1 MGGISG
7 GGRGAMRKMVRRIIG
22 GVLILGLGLVGW
34 RILSSRL
41 SSPVAWAHDCPPPN
55 CEDRHNLY
63 VPGAGYVANAWTYGY
78 WFGGVLEGWG
88 SSSSSR
94 ALYYIFVGSRIWHC
108 AGSCSVQDQYLDQCF
123 YCTGKGTR
131 SVSSS
136 VYDAYI
142 NTRSAYRASPDPS
155 DPPGVEYYTSVW
167 PAGVMSCARYWWSGQ
182 RC

>member
-7 GGRGAMRKMVRRIIG
+7 GGRGAMRKVVRRIIG

-94 ALYYIFVGSRIWHC
+94 ALYYIVFV
-108 AGSCSVQDQYLDQCF
+108 
-123 YCTGKGTR
+123 
-131 SVSSS
+131 
-136 VYDAYI
+136 
-142 NTRSAYRASPDPS
+142 
-155 DPPGVEYYTSVW
+155 
-167 PAGVMSCARYWWSGQ
+167 
-182 RC
+182 